1 MRQIFGENVMF
12 SKDEIS
18 RLLAVMGMCSE
29 VRSERDLSEIL
40 TGPVRALLPHA
51 CVAWGV
57 CKPSTD
63 LVLHV
68 RNIDFP
74 AAFVTGVAQE
84 GKVFTSQVAEQ
95 WKRTHTATHFSMAQ
109 IEATAWARHE
119 AFARWH
125 TLFRATGLE
134 AVIAH
139 GVTDEEQDIRSY
151 FAFGRPT
158 QHLPER
164 VTVLANILT
173 PHLHGAVVEL
183 LRGSASRNDAMCGG
197 GFALSERER
206 EVLTWVQAGKT
217 NYEIGLIL
225 GISEFTVKNHMKRI
239 CLKLDADNRAHAIA
253 KALHSGF
260 LMHTPATGLRA
271 SLAVNNAGTVRAKP
285 CHVE

>member
-1 MRQIFGENVMF
+1 MF

-18 RLLAVMGMCSE
+18 RVLAVMGMCSE
-29 VRSERDLSEIL
+29 VKSERNLSEIL
-40 TGPVRALLPHA
+40 TGPVRALLPHD

-57 CKPSTD
+57 CRPSTG

-74 AAFVTGVAQE
+74 AAFVAGIAQD
-84 GKVFTSQVAEQ
+84 GKVFNSPVAEQ
-95 WKRTHTATHFSMAQ
+95 WKRKDTAIHFSMAQ
-109 IEATAWARHE
+109 MEATAWAHHE
-119 AFARWH
+119 AFAPWH

-134 AVIAH
+134 AVTAH

-151 FAFGRPT
+151 FSFGSAT

-164 VTVLANILT
+164 ATVLANILT
-173 PHLHGAVVEL
+173 PHLHAAVVEL
-183 LRGSASRNDAMCGG
+183 LRGNTSRNDAMCVGS
-197 GFALSERER
+197 FALSERER

-217 NYEIGLIL
+217 NYEGGLIL

-239 CLKLDADNRAHAIA
+239 CLKLDADNRAHAVA

-260 LMHTPATGLRA
+260 LMHTTATGLRA
-271 SLAVNNAGTVRAKP
+271 SIAVGNVGKVTV
-285 CHVE
+285 